1 MKKIILHLFLYLVTA
16 TIIGQN
22 SLEVQYDVITNI
34 NHLYKTTGVLKIN
47 NNKSHYIILKT
58 NNGFKKETKKWVN
71 GNLNITLPDSDNRP
85 QVFTDI
91 NKNLLLSGYTK
102 TKSYLKEQLPKI
114 NWEITNEFKK
124 IGEYKCQKATG
135 YFRGR
140 TYTTWFTNK
149 IPVPFG
155 PWKLQGLPGLI
166 IEVKDAKKEV
176 YFRVTKVNF
185 KDTVAINNFPIAD
198 KAIPLRKHIEVIVPN
213 RDKERI
219 AKMNA
224 KSDRHTT
231 IIKSSTDRNS
241 TKEII
246 YEWEEKQK

>member
-1 MKKIILHLFLYLVTA
+1 MKKIILHLFLYLITSTLIA
-16 TIIGQN
+16 QN

-34 NHLYKTTGVLKIN
+34 SHLYKTTGVLKIN
-47 NNKSHYIILKT
+47 NNKSHYIVLKT
-58 NNGFKKETKKWVN
+58 SNELKKKTKKWVN

-91 NKNLLLSGYTK
+91 NKKLLLSGYTK
-102 TKSYLKEQLPKI
+102 TKSSLKEKLPEI
-114 NWEITNEFKK
+114 NWKIKDEFKK

-140 TYTTWFTNK
+140 IYTTWFTNK

-166 IEVKDAKKEV
+166 IEVKDDRKQV
-176 YFRVTKVNF
+176 YFRVTKVTF
-185 KDTVAINNFPIAD
+185 KNNVTINNFPNEE
-198 KAIPLRKHIEVIVPN
+198 KSIPLRKYIDVILPN
-213 RDKERI
+213 RDKELI
-219 AKMNA
+219 SKMNA

-241 TKEII
+241 CKEII
-246 YEWEEKQK
+246 YEWEEK